1 MTPTSPPRRSIALTG
16 ALPGVLRPWLALSIV
31 RPGALAGTVCAEAV
45 RRLARR

>member
-16 ALPGVLRPWLALSIV
+16 ALPGVLRPWLALS
-31 RPGALAGTVCAEAV
+31 TEAV